1 MITKIIKFV
10 HRWRRQIFF
19 NCLGMLIGLNMWR
32 LPEPWLI
39 FVLGSLCGLV
49 LGTGITTFYFFKKG
63 MIK

>member
-1 MITKIIKFV
+1 MITKLIKFI
-10 HRWRRQIFF
+10 HSYRRGIFF
-19 NCLGMLIGLNMWR
+19 NGLGMALGLNLWR

-63 MIK
+63 MFR